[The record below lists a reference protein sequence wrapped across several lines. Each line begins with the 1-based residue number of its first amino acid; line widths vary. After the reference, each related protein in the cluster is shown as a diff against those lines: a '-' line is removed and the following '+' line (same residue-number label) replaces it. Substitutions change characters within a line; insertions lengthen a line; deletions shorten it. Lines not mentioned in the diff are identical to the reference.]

1 MLKPPFLKD
10 IRMPVSIWRLTVR
23 SEFSAAHALRHY
35 AGKCEALH
43 GHNFAVEVLVE
54 GKKLDDKTELLMDFK
69 EIKLRL
75 NSVLEKLD
83 HQNLNLLTF
92 FGEQNPSSENIAAWI
107 FKNLKPL
114 FINET
119 AQLVSVTVAEKSA
132 QSATYMEI

>member
-1 MLKPPFLKD
+1 
-10 IRMPVSIWRLTVR
+10 MPVSIWRLIVR
-23 SEFSAAHALRHY
+23 SEFSAAHALRY
-35 AGKCEALH
+35 YKGKCEALH

-83 HQNLNLLTF
+83 HQNLNALAF

-114 FINET
+114 FINEP
-119 AQLVSVTVAEKSA
+119 AQLVSVSVAENTA
-132 QSATYMEI
+132 QSAIYMEI